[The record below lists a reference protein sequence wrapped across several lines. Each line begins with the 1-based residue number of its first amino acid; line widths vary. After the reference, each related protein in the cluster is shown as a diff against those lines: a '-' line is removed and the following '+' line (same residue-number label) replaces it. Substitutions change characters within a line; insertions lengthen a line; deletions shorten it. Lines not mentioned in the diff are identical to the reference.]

1 MECESFKAISLYS
14 TSKEW
19 LSAQTNVL
27 MPLEKLNAQ
36 LLILQTAFPLS
47 VRNYDEYEFKA
58 LQSLWYEIFKNVPE
72 ELMNE
77 AVKRF
82 IITERKGFFPS
93 PGQIVGCIEDIMRNR
108 EAEKLERLLAG
119 RLTKE
124 AE

>member
-1 MECESFKAISLYS
+1 MECESFTAISLYS

-27 MPLEKLNAQ
+27 MPLENLNAQ